1 MLHALID
8 RVSKNGNMGLNIAPM
23 ADGTIPSGQRTVLL
37 GIGDYLRR
45 FGESIY
51 STRAW
56 EVHGEGP
63 TQMGGGT
70 FQTPRTGT
78 AQDVRFTR
86 SKDNRVLYA
95 TLLGWPGTTATI
107 TTLSSSRIN
116 LGSLAS
122 VQLLGSTA
130 GTSLDLPARTQDG
143 SGLRITLPS
152 APPYSAPAYVLK

>member
-1 MLHALID
+1 MVLT
-8 RVSKNGNMGLNIAPM
+8 IAPM
-23 ADGTIPSGQRTVLL
+23 ADGTIPSGQQTILR

-51 STRAW
+51 ATRAW
-56 EVHGEGP
+56 SAFGEGP

-95 TLLGWPGTTATI
+95 TLLGLPGGTAHI
-107 TTLSSSRIN
+107 ATLGCSPLN
-116 LGSLAS
+116 LN
-122 VQLLGSTA
+122 
-130 GTSLDLPARTQDG
+130 LPT
-143 SGLRITLPS
+143 
-152 APPYSAPAYVLK
+152 